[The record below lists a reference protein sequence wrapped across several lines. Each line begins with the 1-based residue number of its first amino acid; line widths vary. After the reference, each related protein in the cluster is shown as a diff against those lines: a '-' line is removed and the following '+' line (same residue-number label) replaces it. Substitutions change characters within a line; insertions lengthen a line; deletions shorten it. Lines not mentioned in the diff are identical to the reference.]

1 MVKAMPAPNQKYV
14 LSFLK
19 KVFEFLKKW
28 FGIVLD
34 LFASNAWAKGNSS
47 GVVAIGNDC
56 KGSINSK
63 CYLYYA
69 GISSGLNS
77 IKIIVMVVNTTFL
90 TLP

>member
-47 GVVAIGNDC
+47 GVVAIGNDY
-56 KGSINSK
+56 KGSINGK
-63 CYLYYA
+63 FYLYA

-77 IKIIVMVVNTTFL
+77 TKIIVIVINTTFL